1 MNLLVAKT
9 FLIAAATVFF
19 ATEVVA
25 QMMPQPGMNQ
35 NIAKQESV
43 PVRIL
48 PKDMFCKR
56 LQSSFVEYASTTGY
70 NKLQTAMLA
79 STASQMVVQEFRNG
93 RASDYMDAAALAH
106 YAQQPDLAPK
116 NSYLQMA
123 AFVGNAMGLSPRV
136 SLALGTGELRF
147 ITYAQADTDIV
158 VIAQNAAPLTAER
171 AAKIVEVARS
181 LKVRISAIWVG
192 SDKMEDADMEKT
204 RLLGW
209 IVAMT
214 GGSLTNLGG
223 TETACGT
230 LM

>member
-1 MNLLVAKT
+1 MNFLVAKT
-9 FLIAAATVFF
+9 ILIAAMTISFSGKA
-19 ATEVVA
+19 VA
-25 QMMPQPGMNQ
+25 QSMPLKSFSKNV
-35 NIAKQESV
+35 AKEESI
-43 PVRIL
+43 PVRIMS
-48 PKDMFCKR
+48 KDIFCKR

-136 SLALGTGELRF
+136 SLALSTGELRF
-147 ITYAQADTDIV
+147 ITYAQANTDIV

-171 AAKIVEVARS
+171 AAKIVEVAKS
-181 LKVRISAIWVG
+181 LKVRVSAIWVG
-192 SDKMEDADMEKT
+192 SDTMEASDVEKT

-214 GGSLTNLGG
+214 GGFLTNLGG

>member
-9 FLIAAATVFF
+9 FLVTAATIFLSSE
-19 ATEVVA
+19 AAA
-25 QMMPQPGMNQ
+25 QMMPRQDLKQ
-35 NIAKQESV
+35 YVAKEESV

-79 STASQMVVQEFRNG
+79 STASQMVVQEFRSG

-116 NSYLQMA
+116 NSFLQMA
-123 AFVGNAMGLSPRV
+123 AFVGNAMGLSPKV
-136 SLALGTGELRF
+136 SLALSTGELRF

-171 AAKIVEVARS
+171 AAKIVEIARS
-181 LKVRISAIWVG
+181 LNVRISAIWVG
-192 SDKMEDADMEKT
+192 TESMEAADVEKT

-209 IVAMT
+209 IVGMT
-214 GGSLTNLGG
+214 GGFLTNLGG
-223 TETACGT
+223 NETACGT

>member
-9 FLIAAATVFF
+9 FLVTAVTIFF
-19 ATEVVA
+19 ASEAAA
-25 QMMPQPGMNQ
+25 QMMQVQGMQQ
-35 NIAKQESV
+35 NVAREETV

-48 PKDMFCKR
+48 PKDQFCKR
-56 LQSSFVEYASTTGY
+56 LQMSFVEYASTTGY

-136 SLALGTGELRF
+136 SLALSTGELRF

-171 AAKIVEVARS
+171 AAKIVEIARS
-181 LKVRISAIWVG
+181 LKVRVSAIWVG
-192 SDKMEDADMEKT
+192 SESMDASDMEKT
-204 RLLGW
+204 KLLGW
-209 IVAMT
+209 IVGMT
-214 GGSLTNLGG
+214 GGFLTNLGG
-223 TETACGT
+223 TETACAT